1 MLSEDQPTTNT
12 EFGDILIEII
22 KNPCIPESKDLL
34 IHEKPASGYR
44 LQKSKLSDKE
54 YSLVRD
60 KWLKRIRDK
69 NPYGHENI
77 GLSYDIF
84 IEMVQELFGCNEPN
98 SPEMPINRTAVVHLV
113 GMANPKPTRTKI
125 FYPTSLKF

>member
-1 MLSEDQPTTNT
+1 M
-12 EFGDILIEII
+12 II
-22 KNPCIPESKDLL
+22 N
-34 IHEKPASGYR
+34 
-44 LQKSKLSDKE
+44 
-54 YSLVRD
+54 
-60 KWLKRIRDK
+60 
-69 NPYGHENI
+69 YGHETT

-113 GMANPKPTRTKI
+113 GTANPKPTRTKI